1 MCHHL
6 VSTIPFYHAGEA
18 SDAIRKVMGTH
29 YRADRATPFMWAFWK
44 NQRACK
50 FVEESVE
57 GSGVYFYRNL
67 HGVGEPPR
75 DLTGGKAGEVAELI
89 REKKET
95 TATGGVAAASHA
107 KRRLSH
113 SAQMTAKAL
122 PILVAE

>member
-1 MCHHL
+1 
-6 VSTIPFYHAGEA
+6 
-18 SDAIRKVMGTH
+18 
-29 YRADRATPFMWAFWK
+29 MWAFWK
-44 NQRACK
+44 NQRKCK

-67 HGVGEPPR
+67 HGSGEPPK
-75 DLTGGKAGEVAELI
+75 DLTGGKAQEVAEAELVG
-89 REKKET
+89 KKA
-95 TATGGVAAASHA
+95 TATTGVAAASQA

>member
-1 MCHHL
+1 
-6 VSTIPFYHAGEA
+6 
-18 SDAIRKVMGTH
+18 
-29 YRADRATPFMWAFWK
+29 MWAFWK

-67 HGVGEPPR
+67 HGTGEPPR
-75 DLTGGKAGEVAELI
+75 DLTGGKAEEVAELVGG
-89 REKKET
+89 KKAAAGA
-95 TATGGVAAASHA
+95 TATGGVAAASQA

>member
-1 MCHHL
+1 
-6 VSTIPFYHAGEA
+6 
-18 SDAIRKVMGTH
+18 
-29 YRADRATPFMWAFWK
+29 MWAFWK

-67 HGVGEPPR
+67 HGTGEPPR
-75 DLTGGKAGEVAELI
+75 DLTGGKAEEVAELVGA
-89 REKKET
+89 KKAATTT
-95 TATGGVAAASHA
+95 TATGGVSAT